1 MIYTVILFRFVITVW
16 ILSILGILIYKIST
30 DTLKKQLSL
39 SVWLFFPILILTKK
53 GRMKIEKELK

>member
-1 MIYTVILFRFVITVW
+1 MTYTVILFRFVITVW

-30 DTLKKQLSL
+30 STLKKPLSL

>member
-30 DTLKKQLSL
+30 DTLKKPLSL

-53 GRMKIEKELK
+53 GRIKIERELK

>member
-30 DTLKKQLSL
+30 DTLKKTLSL